1 MNGKNALDLA
11 REAIA
16 DIMNVEPASIEPSTR
31 LVMDLGCESIDFME
45 MAVKLSRA
53 MGKELDDEAMFLR
66 SLRLMLEKNRGRPA
80 VEVMGEACP
89 WLSRERAAEIAAIL
103 EKDPTHP
110 PLVTVGDMTA
120 YLEHAAREL

>member
-16 DIMNVEPASIEPSTR
+16 DIMNVDGASIEPSTR

-66 SLRLMLEKNRGRPA
+66 SLRLMLEKNRGRPV
-80 VEVMGEACP
+80 VEVMGEAYP

-110 PLVTVGDMTA
+110 PLVTVRDMTA